1 MSDKATVLVVEDN
14 RATREGI
21 LSFLRDEGYVAVGA
35 ENGQRA
41 LELIDKM
48 GPPNLILLDLMMPVM
63 DGWQF
68 LAQHRAAGTVDCPVV
83 LLSGLPY
90 IQDAPGV
97 ADFLSKPIRFEKLRA
112 CLERYCAPSSASGG

>member
-1 MSDKATVLVVEDN
+1 MNEKATVLVVEDN
-14 RATREGI
+14 RATRDGI
-21 LSFLRDEGYVAVGA
+21 LSFLRDEGYLAVGA
-35 ENGQRA
+35 ENGKRA
-41 LELIDKM
+41 LELIDKI

-68 LAQHRAAGTVDCPVV
+68 LAQRRAAGRSDCPVV

-112 CLERYCAPSSASGG
+112 CLERYCAPSSARG